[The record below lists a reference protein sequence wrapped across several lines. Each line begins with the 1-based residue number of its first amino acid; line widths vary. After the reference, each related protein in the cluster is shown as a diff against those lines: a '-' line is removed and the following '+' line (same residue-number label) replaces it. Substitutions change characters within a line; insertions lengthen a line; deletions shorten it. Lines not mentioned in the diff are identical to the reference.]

1 MFISHFSSL
10 RLLEVLIVQQLE
22 RSGWTLETFGEK
34 AHFWIRFIGTGGLD
48 LDTFFG
54 RTQANSLEEGM
65 ATHSSILAWRI
76 PQTEEPGGLQ
86 SVGSQSAR
94 HNRSDWVC
102 MHTHTGQL
110 TTEDDSLQIPGT
122 NLDNKKVIHVN
133 LFIVILFV
141 TVSQVPELTLTPM
154 WNPRS
159 LHCDSDF
166 SVSKENFPCVLRT
179 EFSNWSQNFRNL
191 IHGKGWRR
199 LSPDKPLFS
208 HYLVKPR

>member
-10 RLLEVLIVQQLE
+10 RLLEVLIVQWLE

-76 PQTEEPGGLQ
+76 PQTEEPGGPQ

-122 NLDNKKVIHVN
+122 NLDNKKN
-133 LFIVILFV
+133 D
-141 TVSQVPELTLTPM
+141 PRELVY
-154 WNPRS
+154 
-159 LHCDSDF
+159 CDSVCN
-166 SVSKENFPCVLRT
+166 SVPSPWVELENFT
-179 EFSNWSQNFRNL
+179 HSSM
-191 IHGKGWRR
+191 
-199 LSPDKPLFS
+199 KPLKSALWLWFLS
-208 HYLVKPR
+208 VKGKVSLCSENRVFKLESEL